1 MLFPVFTNPTI
12 TMTTNTS
19 KAKGKVYAYC
29 VEDKRGT
36 RHWLEVIAKS
46 EWEARDKARA
56 LCISSGFSLV
66 ERDNQ
71 NDF

>member
-1 MLFPVFTNPTI
+1 
-12 TMTTNTS
+12 MTKNMSKTS
-19 KAKGKVYAYC
+19 GNGKVYAYC
-29 VEDKRGT
+29 MEDKRGT